1 MTNNKKQQQ
10 KPMRGFFAS
19 LRMTTLVAWR
29 RVAYGVVI
37 LAAGG
42 LWCGDPGGG
51 WPMVW
56 RSWRRVAYGVVIL
69 TAGGLW
75 CGD

>member
-1 MTNNKKQQQ
+1 LAEEKQIPPLRCGMTNNKKQQQ

-56 RSWRRVAYGVVIL
+56 
-69 TAGGLW
+69 
-75 CGD
+75 